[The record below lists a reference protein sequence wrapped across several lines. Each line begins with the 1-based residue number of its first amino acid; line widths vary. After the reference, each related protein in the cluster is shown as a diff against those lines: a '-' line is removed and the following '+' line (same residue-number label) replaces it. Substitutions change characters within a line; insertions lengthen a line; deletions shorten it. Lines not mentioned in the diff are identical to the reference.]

1 MKKNVNIDIP
11 VVMSYLP
18 AVREIR
24 RKNRFGHS
32 CPNICRIKLAPIV
45 FSIVGLLL
53 SGHGK
58 ASALDQSGQS
68 ILPFLENGNYFEANA
83 FAVDA
88 SISGV
93 VHDRPNLARENQS
106 RDTGDI
112 GQNVQF
118 YTAALKLQLTDQF
131 SFGILYDQPFAAKT
145 AYPLRPNNSY
155 SDNDVS
161 HEGTSVNIESQ
172 DLSFILGYSPF
183 TNFQI
188 YGGPVYQEV
197 RGKASLRGMAYTEA
211 FNGYDVHFKEKGEL
225 GWLAGASYQM
235 PEIALKAAVTYRSKI
250 KYNFQADE
258 NIFGEPLQYVE
269 PAKTK
274 IETPQSVNIDFQ
286 TGVAEATVAYMNLR
300 WVNWKDFNIRPT
312 QYNALTASILD
323 ELTGGAYK
331 EGVDLGSYQKDQ
343 YTAIIGVGH
352 QLTEKWGVAT
362 DVGWDSGT
370 GNPASTIG
378 PMKGSWS
385 LGVGAQF
392 NPAPNY
398 FIAAGVKY
406 YWLGDAKGE
415 DGAYYLPID
424 GIKEIAEQSEF
435 KNNHAIAYG
444 LKIGYRF

>member
-1 MKKNVNIDIP
+1 MEKSLGKDG
-11 VVMSYLP
+11 
-18 AVREIR
+18 AE
-24 RKNRFGHS
+24 
-32 CPNICRIKLAPIV
+32 
-45 FSIVGLLL
+45 LLL
-53 SGHGK
+53 IFSKIRQNQLKSSLSSKGVIKFGPCVLSAMVMALSTHTY

-68 ILPFLENGNYFEANA
+68 ILPFLESGNYFEANA

-93 VHDRPNLARENQS
+93 VHDRPNLVRENQS

-131 SFGILYDQPFAAKT
+131 SFGLLYDQPFAAKT

-155 SDNDVS
+155 SDNDFS
-161 HEGTSVNIESQ
+161 QEGTSVDVESQ
-172 DLSFILGYSPF
+172 DLSFIFGYSPYK
-183 TNFQI
+183 NFQI

-197 RGKASLRGMAYTEA
+197 KGKASFRGMAYTEA
-211 FNGYDVHFKEKGEL
+211 FNGYEANFKEKGEL
-225 GWLAGASYQM
+225 GWLLGASYQI

-250 KYNFQADE
+250 KYKFQVE
-258 NIFGEPLQYVE
+258 ESIFGEALQFVE
-269 PAKTK
+269 PAKTT

-286 TGVAEATVAYMNLR
+286 TGVAEKTIAYMNLR

-312 QYNALTASILD
+312 QYNALTASYLD

-331 EGVDLGSYQKDQ
+331 QGVDLDSYQKDQ
-343 YTAIIGVGH
+343 YNAIIGIGH
-352 QLTEKWGVAT
+352 QLTDKWSFAT

-370 GNPASTIG
+370 GDPASTLG

-385 LGVGAQF
+385 FGVGTQF

-406 YWLGDAKGE
+406 YWLGDAKSE

-424 GIKEIAEQSEF
+424 GIKELAEQAVF

>member
-1 MKKNVNIDIP
+1 MEKSLGKDG
-11 VVMSYLP
+11 
-18 AVREIR
+18 AE
-24 RKNRFGHS
+24 
-32 CPNICRIKLAPIV
+32 
-45 FSIVGLLL
+45 LLL
-53 SGHGK
+53 IFSKIRQNQLKSSLSSKGIIKFGPCVLSAMVMALSTHTY

-68 ILPFLENGNYFEANA
+68 ILPFLESGNYFEANA

-93 VHDRPNLARENQS
+93 VHDRPNLVRENQS

-131 SFGILYDQPFAAKT
+131 SFGLLYDQPFAAKT

-155 SDNDVS
+155 SDNDFS
-161 HEGTSVNIESQ
+161 QEGTSVDVESQ
-172 DLSFILGYSPF
+172 DLSFIFGYSPYK
-183 TNFQI
+183 NFQI

-197 RGKASLRGMAYTEA
+197 KGKASFRGMAYTEA
-211 FNGYDVHFKEKGEL
+211 FNGYEANFKEKGEL
-225 GWLAGASYQM
+225 GWLLGASYQI

-250 KYNFQADE
+250 KYKFQVE
-258 NIFGEPLQYVE
+258 ESIFGEALQFVE
-269 PAKTK
+269 PAKTT

-286 TGVAEATVAYMNLR
+286 TGVAEKTIAYMNLR
-300 WVNWKDFNIRPT
+300 WVNWKNFNIRPT
-312 QYNALTASILD
+312 QYNALTASYLD

-331 EGVDLGSYQKDQ
+331 QGVDLDSYQKDQ
-343 YTAIIGVGH
+343 YNAIIGIGH
-352 QLTEKWGVAT
+352 QLTDKWSFAT

-370 GNPASTIG
+370 GDPASTLG

-385 LGVGAQF
+385 FGVGTQF

-406 YWLGDAKGE
+406 YWLGDAKSE

-424 GIKEIAEQSEF
+424 GIKELAEQAVF

>member
-1 MKKNVNIDIP
+1 MEKSLGKDG
-11 VVMSYLP
+11 
-18 AVREIR
+18 AE
-24 RKNRFGHS
+24 
-32 CPNICRIKLAPIV
+32 
-45 FSIVGLLL
+45 LLL
-53 SGHGK
+53 IFSKIRQNQLKSSLSSKGVIKFGPCVLSAMVMALSTHTY

-68 ILPFLENGNYFEANA
+68 ILPFLESGNYFEANA

-88 SISGV
+88 SVSGV
-93 VHDRPNLARENQS
+93 VHDRPNLVRENQS

-131 SFGILYDQPFAAKT
+131 SFGLLYDQPFAAKT

-155 SDNDVS
+155 SDNDFS
-161 HEGTSVNIESQ
+161 QEGTSVDVESQ
-172 DLSFILGYSPF
+172 DLSFIFGYSPYK
-183 TNFQI
+183 NFQI

-197 RGKASLRGMAYTEA
+197 KGKASFRGMAYTEA
-211 FNGYDVHFKEKGEL
+211 FNGYEANFKEKGEL
-225 GWLAGASYQM
+225 GWLLGASYQI

-250 KYNFQADE
+250 KYKFQVE
-258 NIFGEPLQYVE
+258 ESIFGEALQFVE
-269 PAKTK
+269 PAKTT

-286 TGVAEATVAYMNLR
+286 TGVAEKTIAYMNLR

-312 QYNALTASILD
+312 QYNALTASYLD

-331 EGVDLGSYQKDQ
+331 QGVDLDSYQKDQ
-343 YTAIIGVGH
+343 YNAIIGIGH
-352 QLTEKWGVAT
+352 QLTDKWSFAT

-370 GNPASTIG
+370 GDPASTLG

-385 LGVGAQF
+385 FGVGTQF

-406 YWLGDAKGE
+406 YWLGDAKSE
-415 DGAYYLPID
+415 DGAYYLTID
-424 GIKEIAEQSEF
+424 GIKELAEQAVF

>member
-1 MKKNVNIDIP
+1 MEKSLGKDG
-11 VVMSYLP
+11 
-18 AVREIR
+18 AE
-24 RKNRFGHS
+24 
-32 CPNICRIKLAPIV
+32 
-45 FSIVGLLL
+45 LLL
-53 SGHGK
+53 IFSKIRQNQLKSSLSSKGVIKFGPCVLSAMVMALSTHTY

-68 ILPFLENGNYFEANA
+68 ILPFLESGNYFEANA

-88 SISGV
+88 SVSGV
-93 VHDRPNLARENQS
+93 VHDRPNLVRENQS

-131 SFGILYDQPFAAKT
+131 SFGLLYDQPFAAKT

-155 SDNDVS
+155 SDNDFS
-161 HEGTSVNIESQ
+161 QEGTSVDVESQ
-172 DLSFILGYSPF
+172 DLSFIFGYSPYK
-183 TNFQI
+183 NFQI

-197 RGKASLRGMAYTEA
+197 KGKASFRGMAYTEA
-211 FNGYDVHFKEKGEL
+211 FNGYEANFKEKGEL
-225 GWLAGASYQM
+225 GWLLGASYQI

-250 KYNFQADE
+250 KYKFQVE
-258 NIFGEPLQYVE
+258 ESIFGEALQFVE
-269 PAKTK
+269 PAKTT

-286 TGVAEATVAYMNLR
+286 TGVAEKTIAYMNLR

-312 QYNALTASILD
+312 QYNALTASYLD

-331 EGVDLGSYQKDQ
+331 QGVDLDSYQKDQ
-343 YTAIIGVGH
+343 YNAIIGIGH
-352 QLTEKWGVAT
+352 QLTDKWSFST

-370 GNPASTIG
+370 GDPASTLG

-385 LGVGAQF
+385 FGVGTQF

-406 YWLGDAKGE
+406 YWLGDAKSE

-424 GIKEIAEQSEF
+424 GIKELAEQAVF

>member
-1 MKKNVNIDIP
+1 MEKSLGKDG
-11 VVMSYLP
+11 
-18 AVREIR
+18 AE
-24 RKNRFGHS
+24 
-32 CPNICRIKLAPIV
+32 
-45 FSIVGLLL
+45 LLL
-53 SGHGK
+53 IFSKIRQNQLKSSLSSKGVIKFGPCVLSAMVMALSTHTY

-68 ILPFLENGNYFEANA
+68 ILPFLESGNYFEANA

-88 SISGV
+88 SVSGV
-93 VHDRPNLARENQS
+93 VHDRPNLVRENQS

-131 SFGILYDQPFAAKT
+131 SFGLLYDQPFAAKT

-155 SDNDVS
+155 SDNDFS
-161 HEGTSVNIESQ
+161 QEGTSVDVESQ
-172 DLSFILGYSPF
+172 DLSFIFGYSPYK
-183 TNFQI
+183 NFQI

-197 RGKASLRGMAYTEA
+197 KGKASFRGMAYTEA
-211 FNGYDVHFKEKGEL
+211 FNGYEANFKEKGEL
-225 GWLAGASYQM
+225 GWLLGASYQI

-250 KYNFQADE
+250 KYKFQVE
-258 NIFGEPLQYVE
+258 ESIFGEALQFVE
-269 PAKTK
+269 PAKTT

-286 TGVAEATVAYMNLR
+286 TGVAEKTIAYMNLR

-312 QYNALTASILD
+312 QYNALTASYLD

-331 EGVDLGSYQKDQ
+331 QGVDLDSYQKDQ
-343 YTAIIGVGH
+343 YNAIIGIGH
-352 QLTEKWGVAT
+352 QLTDKWSFAT

-370 GNPASTIG
+370 GDPASTLG

-385 LGVGAQF
+385 FGVGTQF

-406 YWLGDAKGE
+406 YWLGDAKSE

-424 GIKEIAEQSEF
+424 GIKELAEQAVF

>member
-1 MKKNVNIDIP
+1 M
-11 VVMSYLP
+11 VM
-18 AVREIR
+18 A
-24 RKNRFGHS
+24 
-32 CPNICRIKLAPIV
+32 
-45 FSIVGLLL
+45 L
-53 SGHGK
+53 STHTY

-68 ILPFLENGNYFEANA
+68 ILPFLESGNYFEANV

-93 VHDRPNLARENQS
+93 VHDRPNLVRENQS

-131 SFGILYDQPFAAKT
+131 SFGLLYDQPFAAKT

-155 SDNDVS
+155 SDNDFS
-161 HEGTSVNIESQ
+161 QEGTSVDVESQ
-172 DLSFILGYSPF
+172 DLSFIFGYSPYK
-183 TNFQI
+183 NFQI

-197 RGKASLRGMAYTEA
+197 KGKASFRGMAYTEA
-211 FNGYDVHFKEKGEL
+211 FNGYEANFKEKGEL
-225 GWLAGASYQM
+225 GWLLGASYQI

-250 KYNFQADE
+250 KYKFQVE
-258 NIFGEPLQYVE
+258 ESIFGEALQFVE
-269 PAKTK
+269 PAKTT

-286 TGVAEATVAYMNLR
+286 TGVAEKTIAYMNLR

-312 QYNALTASILD
+312 QYNALTASYLD

-331 EGVDLGSYQKDQ
+331 QGVDLDSYQKDQ
-343 YTAIIGVGH
+343 YNAIIGIGH
-352 QLTEKWGVAT
+352 QLTDKWSFAT

-370 GNPASTIG
+370 GDPASTLG

-385 LGVGAQF
+385 FGVGTQF
-392 NPAPNY
+392 NPATNY

-406 YWLGDAKGE
+406 YWLGDAKSE

-424 GIKEIAEQSEF
+424 GIKELAEQAAF

>member
-1 MKKNVNIDIP
+1 MEKSLGKDG
-11 VVMSYLP
+11 
-18 AVREIR
+18 AE
-24 RKNRFGHS
+24 
-32 CPNICRIKLAPIV
+32 
-45 FSIVGLLL
+45 LLL
-53 SGHGK
+53 IFSKIRQNQLKSSLSSKGVIKFGPCVLSAMVMALSTHTY

-68 ILPFLENGNYFEANA
+68 ILPFLESGNYFEANA

-88 SISGV
+88 SVSGV
-93 VHDRPNLARENQS
+93 VHDRPNLVRENQS

-131 SFGILYDQPFAAKT
+131 SFGLLYDQPFAAKT

-155 SDNDVS
+155 SDNDFS
-161 HEGTSVNIESQ
+161 QEGTSVDVESQ
-172 DLSFILGYSPF
+172 DLSFIFGYSPYK
-183 TNFQI
+183 NFQI

-197 RGKASLRGMAYTEA
+197 KGKASFRGMAYTEA
-211 FNGYDVHFKEKGEL
+211 FNGYEANFKEKGEL
-225 GWLAGASYQM
+225 GWLLGASYQI

-250 KYNFQADE
+250 KYKFQVE
-258 NIFGEPLQYVE
+258 ESIFGEALQFVE
-269 PAKTK
+269 PAKTT

-286 TGVAEATVAYMNLR
+286 TGVAEKTIAYMNLR

-312 QYNALTASILD
+312 QYNALTASYLD

-331 EGVDLGSYQKDQ
+331 QGVDLDSYQKDQ
-343 YTAIIGVGH
+343 YNAIIGIGH
-352 QLTEKWGVAT
+352 QLTDKWSFAT

-370 GNPASTIG
+370 GDPASTLG

-385 LGVGAQF
+385 FGVGTQF

-398 FIAAGVKY
+398 LIAAGVKY
-406 YWLGDAKGE
+406 YWLGDAKSE

-424 GIKEIAEQSEF
+424 GIKELAEQAVF

>member
-1 MKKNVNIDIP
+1 MIMEKSLGKDG
-11 VVMSYLP
+11 
-18 AVREIR
+18 AE
-24 RKNRFGHS
+24 
-32 CPNICRIKLAPIV
+32 
-45 FSIVGLLL
+45 LLL
-53 SGHGK
+53 IFSKIRQNQLKSSLSSKGVIKFGPCVLSAMVMALSTHTY

-68 ILPFLENGNYFEANA
+68 ILPFLESGNYFEANA

-88 SISGV
+88 SVSGV
-93 VHDRPNLARENQS
+93 VHDRPNLVRENQS

-131 SFGILYDQPFAAKT
+131 SFGLLYDQPFAAKT

-155 SDNDVS
+155 SDNDFS
-161 HEGTSVNIESQ
+161 QEGTSVDVESQ
-172 DLSFILGYSPF
+172 DLSFIFGYSPYK
-183 TNFQI
+183 NFQI

-197 RGKASLRGMAYTEA
+197 KGKASFRGMAYTEA
-211 FNGYDVHFKEKGEL
+211 FNGYEANFKEKGEL
-225 GWLAGASYQM
+225 GWLLGASYQI

-250 KYNFQADE
+250 KYKFQVE
-258 NIFGEPLQYVE
+258 ESIFGEALQFVE
-269 PAKTK
+269 PAKTT

-286 TGVAEATVAYMNLR
+286 TGVAEKTIAYMNLR

-312 QYNALTASILD
+312 QYNALTASYLD

-331 EGVDLGSYQKDQ
+331 QGVDLDSYQKDQ
-343 YTAIIGVGH
+343 YNAIIGIGH
-352 QLTEKWGVAT
+352 QLTDKWSFAT

-370 GNPASTIG
+370 GDPASTLG

-385 LGVGAQF
+385 FGVGTQF

-406 YWLGDAKGE
+406 YWLGDAKSE

-424 GIKEIAEQSEF
+424 GIKELAEQAVF